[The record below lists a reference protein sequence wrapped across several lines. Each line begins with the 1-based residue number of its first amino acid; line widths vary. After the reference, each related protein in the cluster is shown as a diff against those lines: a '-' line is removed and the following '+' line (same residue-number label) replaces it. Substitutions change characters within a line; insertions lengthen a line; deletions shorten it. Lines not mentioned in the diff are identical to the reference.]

1 MIRYAMAIE
10 DAVTDANKAVVQQLF
25 DRVWNQRDLDFADE
39 LVVADVID
47 HNPPPGASPGIEGLK
62 ERVRLDD
69 AAFTDYRM
77 HVDSMIAEG
86 DLVAVRLSWTGTH
99 TGTFGPF
106 EATGRPI
113 KGSGITIFRFQ
124 DGKIVERWA
133 ALDAIGLLR
142 QMGVIPEPMPGSP
155 I

>member
-1 MIRYAMAIE
+1 MIHDAMTAPGT
-10 DAVTDANKAVVQQLF
+10 VTEANKAVVQQLF
-25 DRVWNQRDLDFADE
+25 DRVWNERDLDFADE
-39 LVVADVID
+39 IVAADVID
-47 HNPPPGASPGIEGLK
+47 NNPAPGAAPGIEGLK

-77 HVDSMIAEG
+77 YVDSMIAEG

-106 EATGRPI
+106 EATGKAV
-113 KGSGITIFRFQ
+113 KGSGITVFRFK

-142 QMGVIPEPMPGSP
+142 QMGVIPEPVPGSP
-155 I
+155 L

>member
-1 MIRYAMAIE
+1 MIHDAMTNY
-10 DAVTDANKAVVQQLF
+10 DAATERNKAVVQQLF
-25 DRVWNQRDLDFADE
+25 DRVWNQRDVDFADE
-39 LVVADVID
+39 IVVKDVID
-47 HNPPPGASPGIEGLK
+47 HNPAPGAAPGIEGLK

-77 HVDSMIAEG
+77 YVDSMIGEG

-106 EATGRPI
+106 EATGRPV
-113 KGSGITIFRFQ
+113 KGSGITIFRFK

-155 I
+155 L